1 LSFSFGLVEA
11 QRCAA
16 TLPVGE
22 TWGSKGKGG
31 RSGGGS
37 PARRGRARSARLHA
51 LDDIVVM
58 KIPCAEDRGCRF
70 GRHGEPCFTL
80 ACARAEPLVVLQ
92 KDALARAKRA
102 RKRK

>member
-1 LSFSFGLVEA
+1 MFMVVLLWAEVEA

-31 RSGGGS
+31 LSGGGS
-37 PARRGRARSARLHA
+37 PAWQGRANSARLHA
-51 LDDIVVM
+51 PDDDVVM
-58 KIPCAEDRGCRF
+58 KIHCAEDRGYRS

-80 ACARAEPLVVLQ
+80 ARARAEPLEIS
-92 KDALARAKRA
+92 
-102 RKRK
+102 

>member
-1 LSFSFGLVEA
+1 MFMVFFLWAEVEA

-37 PARRGRARSARLHA
+37 PAWQGRAWQARVCTRPTTSSSLKIFARNTGETAPAGTASRASPLPARGRS
-51 LDDIVVM
+51 
-58 KIPCAEDRGCRF
+58 P
-70 GRHGEPCFTL
+70 
-80 ACARAEPLVVLQ
+80 
-92 KDALARAKRA
+92 
-102 RKRK
+102 